1 MRGTTA
7 FLRRWCGGAAAG
19 LVLTFA
25 PGAAQA
31 DEIDDAFARMT
42 ELAAAERAAVEG
54 LPELRERV
62 ETARISFETSQ
73 QDGDTDDLGSD
84 SDAIDQALADAYRD
98 LDALGRELRLANTER
113 ALLQSWYD
121 GFLPVAA
128 NLGARQFERL
138 SQELAGL
145 RAAGTIG
152 SGGPAGLG
160 DMRAVRDRL
169 AALDAEATRLGERDA
184 AERGR
189 LHARIDEL
197 QRTRDA
203 LELARNE
210 QPVTY
215 DEVALRDWQEAAAEL
230 FARETRLEEV
240 QAQMFELAE
249 QIVGLLGRNAPPYLA
264 EVRIA
269 ASESGSLFYHAQ
281 WAPPSGGGGDEGL
294 KERRLVTANRELVDA
309 IAQIQ
314 QARRDFTEPRE
325 YLGQRMAI
333 ESRIIVEAAD
343 QWTTYRQEAIVGQAV
358 VDAAISIAQ
367 FLAGDGPGV
376 LAEKTGQIATALE
389 KMTVARAASRG
400 LLDAGAAASDEL
412 VEKAGAAAAA
422 RAEASRASTAVI
434 ETLIEDLIEKR
445 VANGMAPEVA
455 ERTAR
460 NVLEP
465 VKNEIATELDR
476 VLTDTLTDEAIGR
489 AQQRLVR
496 TIEEHGARTG
506 ADVWDMVDD
515 PKAWGPL
522 GEFLPE
528 PTDLAAAKAT
538 SNGVASL
545 YDKAMGGEPGLGG
558 IAEHTTDWIGS
569 LVGDT
574 IETFGFKGVA
584 YGVLGAEP
592 LSARALTRFAQLP
605 GGPRQFFARMKT
617 GFSANASGTMVN
629 VLAAGVKA
637 LIAKGFDDRTNAQA
651 DRFWEAY
658 TASGVLQQQ
667 YNKLIAIDR
676 QLADLQ
682 ANLKHASLSVQA
694 ELALLH
700 GPREKSVLVDVPID
714 NPNLPLTLDFT
725 FSTALARPPRW
736 LIGETWQD
744 MAPVGP
750 LPTRHWM
757 IRTVGCFFED
767 GQLRLA
773 LDPQATPYGALDS
786 DPALPAYKQPGIP
799 EPKNYEPGED
809 RNHIVKLAFS
819 PGPSPDRQP
828 LAGCWIGMG
837 GMLML
842 EYKGG
847 GWTGWMG
854 LPESRSELS
863 NIEIAGS
870 TMHAEHAVPEGVQV
884 IINTA
889 LEPGGRRLVGTWELP
904 LEFGGP
910 KQLDVQYA
918 RHPKE
923 MVRAVP

>member
-1 MRGTTA
+1 MGGTRV
-7 FLRRWCGGAAAG
+7 FLSRWCRGLAAG
-19 LVLTFA
+19 LVLTLA
-25 PGAAQA
+25 SGLALA
-31 DEIDDAFARMT
+31 DEIDDAFARMS
-42 ELAAAERAAVEG
+42 ELAAEERAAMDG

-62 ETARISFETSQ
+62 ETARLGFEASQ
-73 QDGDTDDLGSD
+73 VEEEDLGSD
-84 SDAIDQALADAYRD
+84 SDAIDQALADTYRD
-98 LDALGRELRLANTER
+98 LDALGRDLSKLNTER

-121 GFLPVAA
+121 GFLPVGE
-128 NLGARQFERL
+128 NLGPRQFERL
-138 SQELAGL
+138 SAELARL
-145 RAAGTIG
+145 RANGTIRPA
-152 SGGPAGLG
+152 GPAGLST
-160 DMRAVRDRL
+160 MRAVRDRL
-169 AALDAEATRLGERDA
+169 AALNAEAARLGERDA
-184 AERGR
+184 AERSR
-189 LHARIDEL
+189 LRARIDEL

-210 QPVTY
+210 RPVRF
-215 DEVALRDWQEAAAEL
+215 DEAALREWQDAAADL
-230 FARETRLEEV
+230 FARETKLEELR
-240 QAQMFELAE
+240 ARMFELAE
-249 QIVGLLGRNAPPYLA
+249 QIVGMLGRNAPPYLA
-264 EVRIA
+264 EVKISA
-269 ASESGSLFYHAQ
+269 FDSGSVFYHAQ

-294 KERRLVTANRELVDA
+294 KERRLVAANRELIDA

-314 QARRDFTEPRE
+314 QARRDFTEPRL
-325 YLGQRMAI
+325 YLGERMAI

-343 QWTTYRQEAIVGQAV
+343 SWTTYRQEAIFGQAV

-376 LAEKTGQIATALE
+376 LIEKTGQIATALE

-434 ETLIEDLIEKR
+434 ETLIEDLIERR

-460 NVLEP
+460 GLLDP
-465 VKNEIATELDR
+465 VKHEIATELDR
-476 VLTDTLTDEAIGR
+476 VLTDTVTDEAIRR
-489 AQQRLVR
+489 AQERLVR
-496 TIEEHGARTG
+496 TLEAHGMRTG
-506 ADVWDMVDD
+506 VDIWDMVDD
-515 PKAWGPL
+515 PRAWGVL
-522 GEFLPE
+522 GKFLPE

-538 SNGVASL
+538 SNSVASL
-545 YDKAMGGEPGLGG
+545 YDRLMADELEPLA
-558 IAEHTTDWIGS
+558 IAEHTSDWLGS

-592 LSARALTRFAQLP
+592 LSARALARFAQLP
-605 GGPRQFFARMKT
+605 GGPRQFFTRMGQ
-617 GFSANASGTMVN
+617 GFSANASGTLVN

-651 DRFWEAY
+651 DRFWDAF

-700 GPREKSVLVDVPID
+700 GPRQKTVVVDVPIE
-714 NPNLPLTLDFT
+714 NPNLPLVLDFT
-725 FSTALARPPRW
+725 FSTALARAPRW
-736 LIGETWQD
+736 LTGDTWQD

-757 IRTVGCFFED
+757 VRTVGCFFDD
-767 GQLRLA
+767 GQLRFG
-773 LDPQATPYGALDS
+773 LDPLTTPYGALDS
-786 DPALPAYKQPGIP
+786 DPSQPAYKQAGIP
-799 EPKNYEPGED
+799 EPRDYEPGED

-819 PGPSPDRQP
+819 PGPSPDRPP

-842 EYKGG
+842 QQAGG
-847 GWTGWMG
+847 GWTGWLG
-854 LPESRSELS
+854 GPDSNQPLS
-863 NIEIAGS
+863 NIEV
-870 TMHAEHAVPEGVQV
+870 TPTTLHAEHVLPDGRVQL
-884 IINTA
+884 ILNATLDA
-889 LEPGGRRLVGTWELP
+889 SGRTLVGTWDLP
-904 LEFGGP
+904 LELAAP
-910 KQLDVQYA
+910 QHLEVRYS
-918 RHPKE
+918 RHWREYNP
-923 MVRAVP
+923 AP